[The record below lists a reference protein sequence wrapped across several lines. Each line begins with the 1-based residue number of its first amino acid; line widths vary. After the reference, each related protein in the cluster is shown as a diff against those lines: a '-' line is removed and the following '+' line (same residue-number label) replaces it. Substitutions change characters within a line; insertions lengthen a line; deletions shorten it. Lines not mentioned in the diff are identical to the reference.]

1 VSVCVFVF
9 DPVSRVGRACSAI
22 SDRMS
27 RDHGAM
33 RCGGSEVLPVN
44 VTVETC
50 HSGDPFEVKGQG
62 S

>member
-44 VTVETC
+44 VNR
-50 HSGDPFEVKGQG
+50 
-62 S
+62 